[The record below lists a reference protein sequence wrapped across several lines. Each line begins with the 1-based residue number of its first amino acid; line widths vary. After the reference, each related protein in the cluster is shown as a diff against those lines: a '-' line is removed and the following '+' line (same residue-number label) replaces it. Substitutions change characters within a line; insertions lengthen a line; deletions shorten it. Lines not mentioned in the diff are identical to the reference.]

1 MEEEKF
7 GLSGEVAVQPSNK
20 SSPGTREIPG
30 TRERNLFRI
39 THEHFFSNVKEGD
52 IESGD
57 HRYGNQNIHLMHGVP
72 GLELERM
79 RKLMLVY
86 KPFSNQMQTRNIRNG
101 S

>member
-7 GLSGEVAVQPSNK
+7 GLSGEMAVQPSNK

-30 TRERNLFRI
+30 TRRRTLFRI

-52 IESGD
+52 IESRD
-57 HRYGNQNIHLMHGVP
+57 HRNGNQNIHLMHSVP

-79 RKLMLVY
+79 KKLIIIISLFQNRC
-86 KPFSNQMQTRNIRNG
+86 KLGI
-101 S
+101 